1 MRGMRFDSARR
12 ACKFTAPP
20 KGKAVTTTAPRPDK
34 HHASVEFV
42 VLTAVMSSLIAFS
55 IDAMLPALPQIAA
68 DLGIRRENDRQM
80 IVTALF
86 LGLALSQLVYG
97 PVADTIGRK
106 PTIYWG
112 FAIFLLGTL
121 MCILSPS
128 FEIML
133 LGRFLQGI
141 GAAGPRIVSIALIRD
156 LYSGREMAK
165 VLSLVTTVF
174 IVVPVI
180 APSIGQGILFLAEWR
195 WIFGV
200 LLAQGIIGLV
210 WFAWRQPE
218 TLPLE
223 RRASFSLRRIAMA
236 FHEACTNRFTLGY
249 TITAGLIFGA
259 FIGYL
264 TSTQQ
269 ILQEQYGLGEM
280 FPLYF
285 GANAFA
291 FGAASLVNSRLVMR
305 FGMRRLAAT
314 GLVASSLLSI
324 VFFVVAFMTDGQPPL
339 WSLMAY
345 LLAIFFSVGI
355 LFGNFNALSMEPMGH
370 IAGIAAAVVGSL
382 TTLISTVLG
391 NLLGQAYDGTVRP
404 MIFGFAVLT
413 ITATAVMVY
422 VERGRR
428 NSTVR

>member
-1 MRGMRFDSARR
+1 M
-12 ACKFTAPP
+12 
-20 KGKAVTTTAPRPDK
+20 TTPAQRQDK
-34 HHASVEFV
+34 HHASIEFV
-42 VLTAVMSSLIAFS
+42 VLMAVMSSLIAFS

-68 DLGIRRENDRQM
+68 DLGIARENDRQM

-97 PVADTIGRK
+97 PVSDTIGRK

-112 FAIFLLGTL
+112 FGIFLTGSL
-121 MCILSPS
+121 MCTFAGN

-165 VLSLVTTVF
+165 ILSLVTTIF

-180 APSIGQGILFLAEWR
+180 APSIGQAILFVAEWR
-195 WIFGV
+195 WIFAV
-200 LLAQGIIGLV
+200 LMMQGIIGLV

-218 TLPLE
+218 TLPTE
-223 RRASFSLRRIAMA
+223 RRASFSLRRITLA
-236 FHEACTNRFTLGY
+236 FKEACSNRFTLGY

-269 ILQEQYGLGEM
+269 ILQEQYGLGEL
-280 FPLYF
+280 FPIYF

-291 FGAASLVNSRLVMR
+291 FGAASLVNAKLVMR

-324 VFFVVAFMTDGQPPL
+324 AFFVVTLLTAGHPPL

-370 IAGIAAAVVGSL
+370 IAGVAAAVVGSL

-391 NLLGQAYDGTVRP
+391 NILGQAYDGTVRP

-413 ITATAVMVY
+413 ILSTAVMAY

-428 NSTVR
+428 SSTVR

>member
-1 MRGMRFDSARR
+1 MTEPAH
-12 ACKFTAPP
+12 K
-20 KGKAVTTTAPRPDK
+20 PDK

-42 VLTAVMSSLIAFS
+42 VLMAVMSSLIAFS
-55 IDAMLPALPQIAA
+55 IDAMLPALPQIAS
-68 DLGIRRENDRQM
+68 DLGIARENDRQL
-80 IVTALF
+80 IVTTLF

-112 FAIFLLGTL
+112 FAIFLVGTL
-121 MCILSPS
+121 MCTFSGN

-180 APSIGQGILFLAEWR
+180 APSIGQGILFFAEWR
-195 WIFGV
+195 MIFGV
-200 LLAQGIIGLV
+200 LLLQGIVGLV

-236 FHEACTNRFTLGY
+236 FREACSNRFTLGY

-291 FGAASLVNSRLVMR
+291 FGAASLVNAKLVMR

-324 VFFVVAFMTDGQPPL
+324 VFFVVTMLTAGHPPL

-370 IAGIAAAVVGSL
+370 IAGIAAAVIGSL

-391 NLLGQAYDGTVRP
+391 NILGQAYDGTVRP
-404 MIFGFAVLT
+404 MVFGFAVLT
-413 ITATAVMVY
+413 IASTAVMAY

-428 NSTVR
+428 SSTVR

>member
-1 MRGMRFDSARR
+1 MS
-12 ACKFTAPP
+12 TPTPP
-20 KGKAVTTTAPRPDK
+20 QDK
-34 HHASVEFV
+34 HHASIEFV
-42 VLTAVMSSLIAFS
+42 VLMAVMSSLIAFS

-68 DLGIRRENDRQM
+68 DLAIARENDRQL

-97 PVADTIGRK
+97 PVADTLGRK
-106 PTIYWG
+106 PTIYCG
-112 FAIFLLGTL
+112 FVIFLVGTL
-121 MCILSPS
+121 LCA
-128 FEIML
+128 FATDFNVML
-133 LGRFLQGI
+133 LGRLLQGI

-180 APSIGQGILFLAEWR
+180 APSIGQGILFFAEWR
-195 WIFGV
+195 VIFLV
-200 LLAQGIIGLV
+200 LLAQGIIGFV

-223 RRASFSLRRIAMA
+223 RRASFSLRRIVMA
-236 FHEACTNRFTLGY
+236 FKEACTNRFTLGY

-280 FPLYF
+280 FPIYF

-305 FGMRRLAAT
+305 FGMRRLAAI

-324 VFFVVAFMTDGQPPL
+324 VFFVVAFAYEGQPPL

-413 ITATAVMVY
+413 ILSTAVMAY

-428 NSTVR
+428 SSTVR

>member
-1 MRGMRFDSARR
+1 
-12 ACKFTAPP
+12 
-20 KGKAVTTTAPRPDK
+20 VTQPAHRPDK
-34 HHASVEFV
+34 HHASMEFV
-42 VLTAVMSSLIAFS
+42 VLMAVMSSLIAFS

-68 DLGIRRENDRQM
+68 DLAIQRENDRQM

-97 PVADTIGRK
+97 PVSDTIGRK

-112 FAIFLLGTL
+112 FAIFLVGTL
-121 MCILSPS
+121 MCTFSAN

-156 LYSGREMAK
+156 LYEGRAMAK
-165 VLSLVTTVF
+165 ILSLVTTVF

-180 APSIGQGILFLAEWR
+180 APSIGQGILFFAEWR
-195 WIFGV
+195 AIFVV
-200 LLAQGIIGLV
+200 LLIQGIIGLV

-218 TLPLE
+218 TLPEE
-223 RRASFSLRRIAMA
+223 RRASFSLRRILMA
-236 FHEACTNRFTLGY
+236 FREACGNRFTLGY

-280 FPLYF
+280 FPVYF
-285 GANAFA
+285 GANALA
-291 FGAASLVNSRLVMR
+291 FGAASLVNAKLVMR

-314 GLVASSLLSI
+314 GLAASSLLSI
-324 VFFVVAFMTDGQPPL
+324 AFFVVAMLTAGHPPL
-339 WSLMAY
+339 WSLMTY

-370 IAGIAAAVVGSL
+370 IAGVAAAVVGSL

-391 NLLGQAYDGTVRP
+391 NILGQAYDGTVRP

-413 ITATAVMVY
+413 ILSTAVMAY

-428 NSTVR
+428 TSTVK

>member
-1 MRGMRFDSARR
+1 M
-12 ACKFTAPP
+12 
-20 KGKAVTTTAPRPDK
+20 
-34 HHASVEFV
+34 
-42 VLTAVMSSLIAFS
+42 
-55 IDAMLPALPQIAA
+55 
-68 DLGIRRENDRQM
+68 
-80 IVTALF
+80 
-86 LGLALSQLVYG
+86 
-97 PVADTIGRK
+97 
-106 PTIYWG
+106 
-112 FAIFLLGTL
+112 
-121 MCILSPS
+121 
-128 FEIML
+128 
-133 LGRFLQGI
+133 
-141 GAAGPRIVSIALIRD
+141 
-156 LYSGREMAK
+156 
-165 VLSLVTTVF
+165 
-174 IVVPVI
+174 
-180 APSIGQGILFLAEWR
+180 
-195 WIFGV
+195 

-223 RRASFSLRRIAMA
+223 RRASFSLRRIVMA

-324 VFFVVAFMTDGQPPL
+324 VFFVVAFMTGGQPPL

-428 NSTVR
+428 SSTVR

>member
-1 MRGMRFDSARR
+1 MRIDR
-12 ACKFTAPP
+12 PHQ
-20 KGKAVTTTAPRPDK
+20 GKKTVTEPAHRPDK
-34 HHASVEFV
+34 HHASMEFV
-42 VLTAVMSSLIAFS
+42 VLMAVMSSLIAFS
-55 IDAMLPALPQIAA
+55 IDAMLPALPQIAS
-68 DLGIRRENDRQM
+68 DLGIARENDRQM

-97 PVADTIGRK
+97 PVSDTIGRK

-112 FAIFLLGTL
+112 FGIFLVGTL
-121 MCILSPS
+121 MCTFSIN

-133 LGRFLQGI
+133 LGRLLQGI

-156 LYSGREMAK
+156 LYQGRAMAK
-165 VLSLVTTVF
+165 ILSLVTTVF

-180 APSIGQGILFLAEWR
+180 APSIGQGILFFAEWR
-195 WIFGV
+195 AIFVV
-200 LLAQGIIGLV
+200 LLLQGIIGFV
-210 WFAWRQPE
+210 WFTWRQPE
-218 TLPLE
+218 TLPTE
-223 RRASFSLRRIAMA
+223 RRASFSLRRILIA
-236 FHEACTNRFTLGY
+236 FREACSNRFTLGY
-249 TITAGLIFGA
+249 TIMAGLIFGA

-280 FPLYF
+280 FPIYF
-285 GANAFA
+285 GANALA
-291 FGAASLVNSRLVMR
+291 FGVASLVNAKLVMR
-305 FGMRRLAAT
+305 LGMRRLAAI
-314 GLVASSLLSI
+314 GLVTSSLLS
-324 VFFVVAFMTDGQPPL
+324 VAFFVVTLLSAGHPPL
-339 WSLMAY
+339 WSLMTY
-345 LLAIFFSVGI
+345 LMAIFFSVGI

-391 NLLGQAYDGTVRP
+391 NILGQAYDGTVRP

-413 ITATAVMVY
+413 ILSTAVMYY

-428 NSTVR
+428 SSTVR

>member
-1 MRGMRFDSARR
+1 M
-12 ACKFTAPP
+12 
-20 KGKAVTTTAPRPDK
+20 TTPAHRQDK
-34 HHASVEFV
+34 HHASIEFV
-42 VLTAVMSSLIAFS
+42 VLMAVMSSLIAFS

-68 DLGIRRENDRQM
+68 DLGIARENDRQM

-97 PVADTIGRK
+97 PVSDTIGRK

-112 FAIFLLGTL
+112 FGIFLTGSL
-121 MCILSPS
+121 MCTFSS
-128 FEIML
+128 NFEIML

-165 VLSLVTTVF
+165 ILSLVTTIF

-180 APSIGQGILFLAEWR
+180 APSIGQAILFVAEWR
-195 WIFGV
+195 WIFAV
-200 LLAQGIIGLV
+200 LMMQGIIGLV

-218 TLPLE
+218 TLPAE
-223 RRASFSLRRIAMA
+223 RRASFSLRRIALA
-236 FHEACTNRFTLGY
+236 FKEACSNRFTLGY

-269 ILQEQYGLGEM
+269 ILQEQYGLGEL
-280 FPLYF
+280 FPIYF

-291 FGAASLVNSRLVMR
+291 FGAASLVNAKLVMR

-324 VFFVVAFMTDGQPPL
+324 AFFVVTLLTAGHPPL

-370 IAGIAAAVVGSL
+370 IAGVAAAVVGSL

-391 NLLGQAYDGTVRP
+391 NILGQAYDGTVRP

-413 ITATAVMVY
+413 ILSTAVMAY

-428 NSTVR
+428 SSTVR